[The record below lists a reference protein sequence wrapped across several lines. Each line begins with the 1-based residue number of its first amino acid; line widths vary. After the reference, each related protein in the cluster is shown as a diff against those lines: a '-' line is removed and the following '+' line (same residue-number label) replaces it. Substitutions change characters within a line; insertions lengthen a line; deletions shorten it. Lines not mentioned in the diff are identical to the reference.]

1 MFTKFTQFFSNLPTA
16 AQASES
22 LQNAFAKDKS
32 SSPIT
37 ANLFT
42 DEATSQLVTYLT
54 RVQDMDA
61 VLKSVGIKRDKLRT
75 LLFDDEIYQAV
86 ETRIDALLATP
97 VRLEPSEGPAAEF
110 LMLALDP
117 IIHEAMAGAFQ
128 ARLFGYSVLEAV
140 YKKTEDNK
148 IGLAY
153 LGEKPFEWFEPQSD
167 GRLLYYPDNG
177 SANGAGIE
185 VDQEFKFFLTRAR
198 PTYRNPLGE
207 ALLSRLYWP
216 WFFRTS
222 GWKFWGK
229 FLERFG
235 SPLLVGKSSDTKA
248 MAEALLQ
255 AHSQS
260 VMGVDKE
267 DSVDAVGVPSG
278 NTGAAFDTYEAAV
291 IRRIQKVVLGQT
303 LTSGTDN
310 GSGNRALGA
319 VHNSVREDKRNSD
332 IKLVQSTIQRV
343 INALCVLN
351 GFDKHE
357 VVFADE
363 VGLEKDRSERDKN
376 LYAIGVRFDRTYF
389 EDNYDLNETDF
400 NLTDEQA
407 EVDPQNPKDEVPL
420 PGKPKKGIKASKQFA
435 STKTKFTRQQ
445 QAIEDLADTAID
457 DAELPINGVR
467 EAVLAATSPDD
478 LQERLFMLIG
488 EQVSDKQFQQVI
500 ERALYAADVLGYI
513 HAEGKV

>member
-1 MFTKFTQFFSNLPTA
+1 MFTKLSQFFASFPSAQHA
-16 AQASES
+16 ADS
-22 LQNAFAKDKS
+22 LNNAFAKKKGE
-32 SSPIT
+32 SPVS

-61 VLKSVGIKRDKLRT
+61 VLKQVGIRRDKLRT

-86 ETRIDALLATP
+86 ETRTDALLATP

-110 LMLALDP
+110 LMTSLEP

-128 ARLFGYSVLEAV
+128 ARLFGYSVIEAV
-140 YKKTEDNK
+140 YKYTEDNK

-185 VDQEFKFFLTRAR
+185 VDQQFKFFLTRAR

-235 SPLLVGKSSDTKA
+235 SPLLVGKSSDTVA
-248 MAEALLQ
+248 MANALLQ

-260 VMGVDKE
+260 VMGVDNA
-267 DSVDAVGVPSG
+267 DSVEAVGVPSG
-278 NTGAAFDTYEAAV
+278 NTGMAFDTYEAAV

-343 INALCVLN
+343 IDALCTLN
-351 GFDKHE
+351 GFEKHE

-363 VGLEKDRSERDKN
+363 VGLEKDRSDRDKN

-400 NLTDEQA
+400 TLTE
-407 EVDPQNPKDEVPL
+407 EVPEEE
-420 PGKPKKGIKASKQFA
+420 PSDVVPDPKKPKPGIKASKQFA
-435 STKTKFTRQQ
+435 ATKTKFTRQQ
-445 QAIEDLADTAID
+445 QAIEDLADDAID
-457 DAELPINGVR
+457 AAALPLDGIR

-488 EQVSDKQFQQVI
+488 EKVSEKQFQQVT